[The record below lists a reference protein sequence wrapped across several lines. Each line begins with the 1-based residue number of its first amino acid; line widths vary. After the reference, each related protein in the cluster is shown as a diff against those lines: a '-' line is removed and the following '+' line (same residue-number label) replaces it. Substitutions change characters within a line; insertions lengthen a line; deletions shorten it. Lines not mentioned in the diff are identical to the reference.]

1 MMTDTLKTIGTSTG
15 TLAVNFWNLVPD
27 VLGVVLI
34 IMNIIYVYIK
44 IQKTKQERKC
54 LREKLAQ

>member
-1 MMTDTLKTIGTSTG
+1 MMTDTVKTVGTSTG

-27 VLGVVLI
+27 LLGIILI

-44 IQKTKQERKC
+44 ITKTK
-54 LREKLAQ
+54 

>member
-27 VLGVVLI
+27 LLGIILI

-44 IQKTKQERKC
+44 ITKTK
-54 LREKLAQ
+54 

>member
-27 VLGVVLI
+27 ALGIILI
-34 IMNIIYVYIK
+34 AMNMKKYW
-44 IQKTKQERKC
+44 
-54 LREKLAQ
+54 